1 MKQWWP
7 NHESRITMPE
17 WPNIDRDGDGSSK
30 PQNRDKQEDREDKHA
45 VVAENKTKQGR
56 RKKGQRNKKRKM
68 KQRKE
73 KRTCADKDTKA

>member
-7 NHESRITMPE
+7 NHESLITMPE

-30 PQNRDKQEDREDKHA
+30 PQNRDKQEDREEKHA
-45 VVAENKTKQGR
+45 VAENKTKQGR